1 MDEGPETGL
10 FFILVVAFLLVIAPQ
25 SSISYYQENGSI
37 TCHNVTGKV
46 IEKEAP
52 FTLIVEVHDEVSNE
66 IKIYDMYVS
75 PEAYSNYSIGS
86 THIEPI
92 CTITDY
98 DYYKEIIDRL
108 LESGILG

>member
-1 MDEGPETGL
+1 MEGPETGL

-25 SSISYYQENGSI
+25 SSIGYYQENGSI
-37 TCHNVTGKV
+37 TCHNITGEV

-52 FTLIVEVHDEVSNE
+52 FTLIVEVSDEVSGE
-66 IKIYDMYVS
+66 QKIYDVYVS
-75 PEAYSNYSIGS
+75 PEAYANYSIGS
-86 THIEPI
+86 SHIEAI

>member
-1 MDEGPETGL
+1 MEGPETGL
-10 FFILVVAFLLVIAPQ
+10 FLILLFALLLVIAPH
-25 SSISYYQENGSI
+25 SSIQYLEEGGSI
-37 TCHNVTGKV
+37 TCNNVKGEV

-52 FTLIVEVHDEVSNE
+52 FTLVVEVHDEVSN
-66 IKIYDMYVS
+66 KISKYDVYVS
-75 PEAYSNYSIGS
+75 PEAYANYSIGS

-108 LESGILG
+108 LESGILE